1 MLLTFA
7 VRQIKNL
14 HKKQMLRVSKGH
26 LSHVSKGLAVTL
38 LLLATEGYAVTEVP
52 TPVLVGQV
60 QMESI
65 APVVVASGSVKPIS
79 EQSLA
84 FKVGG
89 IVHQVRVK
97 QGQVVKKGQVL
108 ASLLLEEIDAN
119 VSKAEA
125 VLADAKRELV
135 RIQALSGKSMA
146 SEQRQRQAETA
157 LQVAEADLKIARFNQ
172 KYALIKAPANGR
184 ILSRVI
190 EPNELVQPGQP
201 AFVFADENKGWSVRL
216 SVSDVDVVKLAI
228 GDATEIHLDAYPDR
242 HFSGEIYEI
251 SGRADPSSQTFSV
264 DVLFTDKS
272 APVLY
277 SGLIAHTRIQSSA
290 ARTLAKIPLTALI
303 HGDGREGRLYVLT
316 SPEKHELRKVKIA
329 YLQQGFA
336 LVSEG
341 LEQNEW
347 FISEGGAFIVEGNSI
362 QIQNASALS
371 VGGFDA
377 LTAPNSAME

>member
-1 MLLTFA
+1 MLLMFA
-7 VRQIKNL
+7 ARNIKKL
-14 HKKQMLRVSKGH
+14 HKIQLFSRNLMLLRNVKRGGS
-26 LSHVSKGLAVTL
+26 LSIL
-38 LLLATEGYAVTEVP
+38 LLSMQGFAADAP
-52 TPVLVGQV
+52 TPVLIGQV
-60 QMESI
+60 HMESI

-89 IVHQVRVK
+89 IVDKVMVK
-97 QGQVVKKGQVL
+97 QGQSVKKGQVL
-108 ASLLLEEIDAN
+108 ASLVLEEIDAN

-125 VLADAKRELV
+125 VLDDAKRELV

-172 KYALIKAPANGR
+172 KYALIKAPASGR
-184 ILSRVI
+184 ILSRDI
-190 EPNELVQPGQP
+190 EPNELIQAGQH
-201 AFVFADENKGWSVRL
+201 AFVFADEDKGWSVRL

-228 GDATEIHLDAYPDR
+228 GDTTEIHLDAYPDR
-242 HFSGEIYEI
+242 HFTGEIYEI

-303 HGDGREGRLYVLT
+303 HGAGREGRLYVLT
-316 SPEKHELRKVKIA
+316 SPETHELRKVKIA

-336 LVSEG
+336 LISEG
-341 LEQNEW
+341 LEQDEW
-347 FISEGGAFIVEGNSI
+347 FISEGGAFIVEGNPI
-362 QIQNASALS
+362 QIQNATALS
-371 VGGFDA
+371 VGGVDA
-377 LTAPNSAME
+377 LKTPHAVME